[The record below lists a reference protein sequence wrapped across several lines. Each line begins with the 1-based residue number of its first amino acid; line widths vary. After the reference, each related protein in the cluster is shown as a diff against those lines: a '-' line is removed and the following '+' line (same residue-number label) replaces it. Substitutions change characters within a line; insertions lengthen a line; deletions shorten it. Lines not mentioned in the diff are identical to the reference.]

1 MGWKSKEKGLINMT
15 PQPLKLIILLGLL
28 VMFVGIIT
36 VSYAEIQA
44 NEITVTGYPSA
55 INQLQYKQYTTT
67 WENHCPLCGHNNTLI
82 ENPKRVYENE
92 LTCNHCD
99 ADFCAVTG
107 KDKSYNVRAVLNKA

>member
-1 MGWKSKEKGLINMT
+1 MT
-15 PQPLKLIILLGLL
+15 PQPIKLTIVLLLL
-28 VMFVGIIT
+28 VMLVGT
-36 VSYAEIQA
+36 VSVYSHEIQA

-82 ENPKRVYENE
+82 ENPKGVYENE

-99 ADFCAVTG
+99 GDFCVVTG

>member
-1 MGWKSKEKGLINMT
+1 MT
-15 PQPLKLIILLGLL
+15 PQPLKLTIALLLL
-28 VMFVGIIT
+28 VMLVGT
-36 VSYAEIQA
+36 VSVYSHEIQA

-82 ENPKRVYENE
+82 ENPKGVYENE

-99 ADFCAVTG
+99 GDFCVVTG
-107 KDKSYNVRAVLNKA
+107 KDKSYNCRAVLNKA

>member
-1 MGWKSKEKGLINMT
+1 MT
-15 PQPLKLIILLGLL
+15 PQPLKLTIVLLLL
-28 VMFVGIIT
+28 VMLVGT
-36 VSYAEIQA
+36 VSVYSHEIQA

-82 ENPKRVYENE
+82 ENPKGVYENE

-99 ADFCAVTG
+99 ADYCVVLGVEKMPNPRG
-107 KDKSYNVRAVLNKA
+107 KLIMVR

>member
-1 MGWKSKEKGLINMT
+1 MT
-15 PQPLKLIILLGLL
+15 PQPKLRLIILLGLL

-36 VSYAEIQA
+36 VSYAEIQT

-55 INQLQYKQYTTT
+55 INQLEYKQYTTT

-82 ENPKRVYENE
+82 ENPKGVYENE

-99 ADFCAVTG
+99 ADYCVVLGVEKMPNPRG
-107 KDKSYNVRAVLNKA
+107 KLIMVR

>member
-1 MGWKSKEKGLINMT
+1 MT
-15 PQPLKLIILLGLL
+15 PQPIKLTIALLLL
-28 VMFVGIIT
+28 VMLVGT
-36 VSYAEIQA
+36 VSVYSHEIQA
-44 NEITVTGYPSA
+44 NEISVTGYPSA

-82 ENPKRVYENE
+82 ENPKGVYENE

-107 KDKSYNVRAVLNKA
+107 KDKSYNCRAVLNKA

>member
-1 MGWKSKEKGLINMT
+1 MT
-15 PQPLKLIILLGLL
+15 PQPIKLTIALLLL
-28 VMFVGIIT
+28 VMLVGT
-36 VSYAEIQA
+36 VSVYSHEIQA
-44 NEITVTGYPSA
+44 NEISVTGYPSA

-67 WENHCPLCGHNNTLI
+67 WENHCPLCGHNKTLI
-82 ENPKRVYENE
+82 ENPKGVYENE